1 MDRQISR
8 RVAVITGASS
18 GIGKEVA
25 RHFLMHGDNV
35 VINSSTA
42 QKLEQ
47 VYRELGGGENLAMVA
62 GNVYDRSTGEKLLAI
77 AMEKFGSADVLV
89 NNAGIFETRPFLQV
103 DEAYLDRFLNTNLKG
118 TFFTT
123 QAIIPQM
130 LKQHDGVVINIG
142 TPLVN
147 HGLGGVPITAQMASK
162 GAVHALTIQL
172 AAEFGRDN
180 IRVNTI
186 APGTIR
192 TPMHGGNADQTA
204 GLHLLNRVG
213 EVKDIAEMVFTVAK
227 SSFINGAIINVDGG
241 LGAGHNLN

>member
-1 MDRQISR
+1 MSKQTII
-8 RVAVITGASS
+8 VTGASS

-25 RHFLMHGDNV
+25 RHFLANGDNV
-35 VINSSTA
+35 VINSTTEK
-42 QKLEQ
+42 KLGQ
-47 VYRELGGGENLAMVA
+47 VFDELGGNNNLAMVA
-62 GNVYDRSTGEKLLAI
+62 GNVQDKKTGEKLLAT
-77 AMEKFGSADVLV
+77 ALAKFGSADVLV
-89 NNAGIFETRPFLQV
+89 NNAGIFETRPFLEV

-130 LKQHDGVVINIG
+130 QKQHNGVVINIG

-147 HGLGGVPITAQMASK
+147 HSLAGVPITAQMASK
-162 GAVHALTIQL
+162 GAIHALTIQL
-172 AAEFGRDN
+172 AGEFGRDN

-192 TPMHGGNADQTA
+192 TPMHAGNADQTA

-213 EVKDIAEMVFTVAK
+213 EVEDIAEMVFAVAK
-227 SSFINGAIINVDGG
+227 SNFVNGAIINVDGG
-241 LGAGHNLN
+241 LGAGHNL